1 MVRLAERHDGVVFV
15 ADDLAA
21 WLVGLLADTGRK
33 KLAGLLRGTEQE
45 RALRAAGAVAVQL
58 TAGELCSGDAEQ
70 AEHLALIISQVF
82 GVPVPTVPLAGNATV
97 LEALQTGIAK
107 QLAVLDDAS
116 MTGTD
121 RSSAEVLGMAGA
133 VVAQKLTGHLVREI
147 VVRGSQGGP
156 LFPLASQL
164 NDDVTHL
171 QGERIEAALDQLA
184 GEVREALARLD
195 TTGAVAAVLVG
206 QQPGDRATGGPG
218 PEKSAVLRRLKIPS
232 PPLQFQDRGE
242 RDLIERLLRT
252 GVERVAAYGLPG
264 VGKTALA
271 AKVAERVRNGQVPL
285 DGGLQGVLW
294 AQFGPAPDAVSVL
307 RRWCQD
313 LGVAVPAVTGDPNEQ
328 VGQLRDLLRPALADC
343 SLLLVLD
350 DVGAFEADLAAAE
363 QCFIDVDGNETSC
376 RYLVTT
382 ISRQAALHFA
392 VDIDN
397 VVHVDQLDDE
407 HAGKLLERY
416 ADRMITLAALSEN
429 DRMRLLQLGG
439 GLPLSLMVLGRL
451 LGDGRGDGDTLR
463 QLLDRLYD
471 AEQQLR
477 AEVAR
482 GGEDRPPIETILLA
496 RWNAL
501 PGEVQKALQAAA
513 VFRAKPYVFPEA
525 AWAAVLATRRTASP
539 DVAETIGEEA
549 AQRQGPAEASDSAA
563 GLELT
568 DEPAARQACE
578 EVPGIRRELIRIGLL
593 EQPGPGEQR
602 FTLHYLIAAFLR
614 TSTGIDPDGLKTL
627 HSDAARFY
635 RGWLDGFQE
644 SRPGSSFQGA
654 FRFENWRWL
663 DAMAD
668 LCYHLRETGD
678 EERALLLLTTLF
690 FDVFGWAAWYV
701 PDPACEEL
709 LRLWNLTPLGS
720 EAAECLQQL
729 RRFMTAYPVIDLER
743 APPDDPGALP
753 GDYDKTGRGDFSAV
767 EAAVVAIRKRF
778 LDGPASQ
785 DPSAQAD
792 LQRLRMNTADFLG
805 ESYRYRG
812 QLDQAA
818 SCYDEE
824 LTLTIELGQDD
835 EWAIP
840 YVRAEAAQVQIAR
853 GDIED
858 ALATCRQAAAEAVG
872 ELLPEGLDH
881 EDIDHEAFASIWRV
895 AADGHWIAGR
905 HAEAWRSHAWA
916 CFHACAAQ
924 LWPCYTVQHEG
935 QARKEF
941 GVSDYTVTF
950 YKEQLARVLDRLGE
964 LWASHRREE
973 ARDGIRRIR
982 ATLRDAQDPG
992 GQDPAGEGPD
1002 GLAKV
1007 RPEAVWEEC
1016 RMVAWKDTTL
1026 PEPLVPWERLP
1037 DDRQRDNQRQVAT
1050 GLAQELK
1057 AIWASSRWALEQGP
1071 GGPS

>member
-1 MVRLAERHDGVVFV
+1 VRLAERHDGVVFV

-21 WLVGLLADTGRK
+21 WLVGLLADAGRK
-33 KLAGLLRGTEQE
+33 KLTGLVLGTEQE

-70 AEHLALIISQVF
+70 TDHLALIISQVF

-97 LEALQTGIAK
+97 LEALQTGIAE

-116 MTGTD
+116 RTGTD

-147 VVRGSQGGP
+147 VVRGSRGGP

-184 GEVREALARLD
+184 GEVREALSRLD
-195 TTGAVAAVLVG
+195 TTGAVAAVLVR
-206 QQPGDRATGGPG
+206 QQPGDRAIGGPG

-232 PPLQFQDRGE
+232 PPVQFQDRGE
-242 RDLIERLLRT
+242 RDLIEGLLQS
-252 GVERVAAYGLPG
+252 GVVRVAAHGLPG

-271 AKVAERVRNGQVPL
+271 AKVAERVRDGQVPL
-285 DGGLQGVLW
+285 AGGLRGVLW
-294 AQFGPAPDAVSVL
+294 GQFGPAPDAVSVL

-328 VGQLRDLLRPALADC
+328 AGQLRDLLRPALAGC
-343 SLLLVLD
+343 SWLLVLD
-350 DVGAFEADLAAAE
+350 DAGASKADLAAAE
-363 QCFIDVDGNETSC
+363 QCVIDVDGSETSC
-376 RYLVTT
+376 QYLVTT
-382 ISRQAALHFA
+382 ISRRAALHFA

-451 LGDGRGDGDTLR
+451 LGDGLGDGDTLP

-471 AEQQLR
+471 AELQLR

-482 GGEDRPPIETILLA
+482 GGEDRPLIETILLA

-501 PGEVQKALQAAA
+501 PGEVQEALQAAA
-513 VFRAKPYVFPEA
+513 VFREKPHVFPEA
-525 AWAAVLATRRTASP
+525 AWAAVLAARRAASP

-593 EQPGPGEQR
+593 EPGPVGQR
-602 FTLHYLIAAFLR
+602 FTLHYLITAFLR
-614 TSTGIDPDGLKTL
+614 TSTGLDPDRLKTL
-627 HSDAARFY
+627 HFDAAGFY

-644 SRPGSSFQGA
+644 SRASSAFQGA

-678 EERALLLLTTLF
+678 EDRALLLLTTLF

-701 PDPACEEL
+701 PDPACKEL
-709 LRLWNLTPLGS
+709 LRLWNLTQLGS

-729 RRFMTAYPVIDLER
+729 HRFMAAYPVIDLER
-743 APPDDPGALP
+743 APPGDPRALP
-753 GDYDKTGRGDFSAV
+753 ADYDKTGRGDFPAV
-767 EAAVVAIRKRF
+767 EAAVTAIRKRF

-792 LQRLRMNTADFLG
+792 LQRLHMNTADFLG

-818 SCYDEE
+818 SWYDEE
-824 LTLTIELGQDD
+824 LTLTIELGEDD

-840 YVRAEAAQVQIAR
+840 YVRAQAAQVQIAR
-853 GDIED
+853 GDIEG
-858 ALATCRQAAAEAVG
+858 ALATCRQAAAEAAG
-872 ELLPEGLDH
+872 DLLAEDLDH
-881 EDIDHEAFASIWRV
+881 EDLDHEALASIWRV

-924 LWPCYTVQHEG
+924 LWPCYLVQHEG

-950 YKEQLARVLDRLGE
+950 YKEQLARMLDRLGE
-964 LWASHRREE
+964 LWASQRREE

-982 ATLRDAQDPG
+982 ATLRGEQDPG
-992 GQDPAGEGPD
+992 SQDPAGD
-1002 GLAKV
+1002 GLDRLAKV
-1007 RPEAVWEEC
+1007 RPEAAWEEC
-1016 RMVAWKDTTL
+1016 RRTAWEYTTL
-1026 PEPLVPWERLP
+1026 PDPLVPWERLP
-1037 DDRQRDNQRQVAT
+1037 DDTDRDDQRQEAT

-1057 AIWASSRWALEQGP
+1057 AIWASSRWGLEQGP